1 MTVASA
7 IKIGRLSES
16 QDFKTT
22 VWEELGDISGI
33 EVYFNQ
39 ILVATYIRSEKTKGG
54 IIRPGINVAEDAY
67 QGKVG
72 LVLKKGPTA
81 FLSDNDT
88 DFVGMDV
95 NINDY
100 VVYRVGDGWDV
111 TINGVPCRMLTDK
124 AIKMRISKPEIVF

>member
-54 IIRPGINVAEDAY
+54 IIRPDMNVQEDVWKMHIR
-67 QGKVG
+67 GK
-72 LVLKKGPTA
+72 
-81 FLSDNDT
+81 
-88 DFVGMDV
+88 
-95 NINDY
+95 
-100 VVYRVGDGWDV
+100 
-111 TINGVPCRMLTDK
+111 
-124 AIKMRISKPEIVF
+124 

>member
-22 VWEELGDISGI
+22 VWEELGDVSGI
-33 EVYFNQ
+33 EVFLNQ

-54 IIRPGINVAEDAY
+54 IIRPGINVTEDAY

-72 LVLKKGPTA
+72 LVLKKGPSA
-81 FLSDNDT
+81 FLSDDGT
-88 DFVGMDV
+88 DFLGQTVEV
-95 NINDY
+95 NDY
-100 VVYRVGDGWDV
+100 VVYRTGDGWDV
-111 TINGVPCRMLTDK
+111 TVNGVPCRMLTDK
-124 AIKMRISKPEIVF
+124 AIKMRIKTPEIIF